1 MKTSI
6 NINLF
11 GTLYA
16 IDEDA
21 HQLLKQYLENMKSY
35 FSRQEGGDE
44 ISDDIEHRVAELFW
58 ELKQAGNES
67 ITIEQVRSIIQEIG
81 NPEEMGGQDAEST
94 GTDSN
99 ANAAGQGTTEQNAT
113 GQDGHLGAHEAAS
126 RAKSWMNQRRYYR
139 DPQDKLVGG
148 VLSGLAHYFGN
159 GDPII
164 WRLLFV
170 VLTLFGLAIP
180 IIPIYLIVWLC
191 APEAK
196 TAEERLRMK
205 GMEVNPENIKSQVLG
220 YDDPSTSTQQ
230 NNSGCLGSFTGLMA
244 ICFKILLVLLAIP
257 VLFIVAVVLFAL
269 FAVLFSLVASLFGLA
284 TGLTA
289 GGTSLIGSII
299 APEKWTILA
308 LVLAGLAFIALIIY
322 TIYRFFHRDRTPA
335 SGLTYIILFALML
348 LSALIGWTS
357 INRLSQ
363 KWHDVDW
370 GSYINGVD
378 WDIDDDDWEN
388 NGNTVYCDSIYSIP
402 TFNQVEI
409 QGIGQVI
416 YRKGDSCSVRVNG
429 ADFLLKHT
437 IIEEE
442 DGKLLITQDDQLG
455 HKNNLGNLNLKVY
468 VTAPYITNL
477 WMRGIGKVEFDGQI
491 EQEQPIRVELEGIG
505 KVDID
510 HVTCPKLEVVNQGAG
525 KVDIKAYVDSLI
537 VSNEGIGKI
546 DIEGRAYSYQRN
558 NEGIGSIDDDELKIG
573 M

>member
-21 HQLLKQYLENMKSY
+21 HQLLRQYLENMKSY

-81 NPEEMGGQDAEST
+81 NPEEMGGQEAEAT

-99 ANAAGQGTTEQNAT
+99 ANTAEQGSTGQNTT

-126 RAKSWMNQRRYYR
+126 RAKSWMSQRRFYR

-148 VLSGLAHYFGN
+148 VLSGIAHYFGN

-180 IIPIYLIVWLC
+180 IIPIYLVVWLC

-220 YDDPSTSTQQ
+220 YDDPSVSTQQ

-257 VLFIVAVVLFAL
+257 VLFVVAVVLFAL

-289 GGTSLIGSII
+289 SGTSLIGSII

-363 KWHDVDW
+363 KWHNVDW

-388 NGNTVYCDSIYSIP
+388 RGNTVYCDSIYSIP
-402 TFNQVEI
+402 TFNQVDV

-416 YRKGDSCSVRVNG
+416 YRKGDSCSVRVNA

-442 DGKLLITQDDQLG
+442 NGKLLITQDDQLG
-455 HKNNLGNLNLKVY
+455 RRNNLGNMNLKVY
-468 VTAPYITNL
+468 VTAPYITDL
-477 WMRGIGKVEFDGQI
+477 WMHGIGKVDFDGQI

-505 KVDID
+505 KVDIEN
-510 HVTCPKLEVVNQGAG
+510 VTCPKLEVVNKGAG

-537 VSNEGIGKI
+537 VSNQGIGKI

-558 NEGIGSIDDDELKIG
+558 NEGIGKIDDNELKIG